1 MKMNKKYSVT
11 IYSENVVGQIT
22 TLSNILS
29 RRNLNII
36 SFYATPT
43 DIPGISMITIVT
55 EGCQRNVRLA
65 TLACEYE
72 VDVAKAFSME
82 GDLIANAD
90 PQMYKR
96 YLEDVREYLR
106 GR

>member
-1 MKMNKKYSVT
+1 MENKKYSVT

-36 SFYATPT
+36 SFYAAPT

-55 EGCQRNVRLA
+55 EGCEKNVKLA
-65 TLACEYE
+65 TKSCEYE
-72 VDVAKAFSME
+72 VDVAKAFSWE
-82 GDLIANAD
+82 GDLISNPD
-90 PQMYKR
+90 KSVYEGYYKEVKS
-96 YLEDVREYLR
+96 YLNIK
-106 GR
+106 